1 MNNSLIKFFSTAILF
16 GLIILSG
23 CNLPDSNNTS
33 ESEQNV
39 IAEEQETTWKQDQEE
54 IKAVLEK
61 ILSAVGN
68 RNIKVLDD
76 LTYDKAILGWTYIQ
90 DGVWLNKELNMEEY
104 LRKMAEDKDP
114 KPISEI
120 AKGFDIIVTEGQMA
134 VVIAET
140 IISQFGVPRS
150 REVNHII
157 MMKEKVDWKLFSVA
171 WTVER
176 LSDEERK
183 FDLELFA
190 RSYAQV
196 WGSNRQE
203 FVAMFFEENGS
214 LRVNDGE
221 PAVGREEITKVAQGF
236 MTDLPDMVVSFDSL
250 VNKSNGIKFH
260 WTLTATHSG
269 PGGTGNKIKVSGFEL
284 WRIGENNLIKESH
297 GNFPFEE
304 YNRQIEFG
312 IDN

>member
-1 MNNSLIKFFSTAILF
+1 MKNIVVKFLSIAIPL
-16 GLIILSG
+16 GLIFLSG
-23 CNLPDSNNTS
+23 CNQSDSNKTS
-33 ESEQNV
+33 ELEQNV
-39 IAEEQETTWKQDQEE
+39 IAEEQETTWKQDREE

-76 LTYDKAILGWTYIQ
+76 LTYNKAILGWTYIQ
-90 DGVWLNKELNMEEY
+90 DGVWLNKEMTMEEY
-104 LRKMAEDKDP
+104 LRKMAEDKEP

-120 AKGFDIIVTEGQMA
+120 AKGFDITITEGQMA

-176 LSDEERK
+176 LSDEESK

-196 WGSNRQE
+196 WGSKRQE

-221 PAVGREEITKVAQGF
+221 PAVGREQITKVAKGF
-236 MTDLPDMVVSFDSL
+236 MTDLPDMIVSFDSL
-250 VNKSNGIKFH
+250 VNKSNGVEFH
-260 WTLTATHSG
+260 WTLTATHS
-269 PGGTGNKIKVSGFEL
+269 
-284 WRIGENNLIKESH
+284 
-297 GNFPFEE
+297 
-304 YNRQIEFG
+304 
-312 IDN
+312 